1 MNNKSIISQQKGI
14 NPRNKLAS
22 KHKGF
27 TLIEIV
33 IAVAIIGIVSI
44 VLYPNILNSLETRNL
59 ENSTRQIMTT
69 IQRAKFQAVKSRI
82 NHRVRF
88 DYINQ
93 GEMNLWSYQMERED
107 NPGSWNSMPGF
118 NRRFLPASF
127 NVTVNFPTQIVQFSP
142 LGFVSN
148 YSSTQNSITV
158 QSAKLNDYSQ
168 YDQRVINVFI
178 GGSVQYIKSQSGE

>member
-1 MNNKSIISQQKGI
+1 MNKKSTVSQKEWI
-14 NPRNKLAS
+14 NPRNSLAS
-22 KHKGF
+22 KHRGF

-44 VLYPNILNSLETRNL
+44 VLYPNIMNSLETRSL
-59 ENSTRQIMTT
+59 ENTTRDIMNT

-93 GEMNLWSYQMERED
+93 GEMNLWAFLVERED

-118 NRRFLPASF
+118 NRRFVPAKF
-127 NVTVNFPTQIVQFSP
+127 NVTVNFPNDIVQFSP

-148 YSSTQNSITV
+148 YSTNQNTITI
-158 QSAKLNDYSQ
+158 QSSKLNDYSQ
-168 YDQRVINVFI
+168 YV
-178 GGSVQYIKSQSGE
+178 KSQGGE

>member
-1 MNNKSIISQQKGI
+1 
-14 NPRNKLAS
+14 
-22 KHKGF
+22 
-27 TLIEIV
+27 
-33 IAVAIIGIVSI
+33 
-44 VLYPNILNSLETRNL
+44 
-59 ENSTRQIMTT
+59 
-69 IQRAKFQAVKSRI
+69 
-82 NHRVRF
+82 
-88 DYINQ
+88 
-93 GEMNLWSYQMERED
+93 MERED

-118 NRRFLPASF
+118 NRKFLPASF

>member
-1 MNNKSIISQQKGI
+1 MNNQSIISQQERI

-22 KHKGF
+22 KQKGF

-33 IAVAIIGIVSI
+33 VAVAIIGILSI

-88 DYINQ
+88 DFINQ
-93 GEMNLWSYQMERED
+93 GTMDLWCYYVERED

-118 NRRFLPASF
+118 NRKFLPAKF
-127 NVTVNFPTQIVQFSP
+127 NVTVNFPNQIVQFSP

-148 YSSTQNSITV
+148 YSTTQNSITV

-178 GGSVQYIKSQSGE
+178 GGSVQYVKSQSGG

>member
-1 MNNKSIISQQKGI
+1 MNKKSTVSRKEWI
-14 NPRNKLAS
+14 NPRNSLAS

-33 IAVAIIGIVSI
+33 IAVAVIGIVSI
-44 VLYPNILNSLETRNL
+44 VLYPNIMNSLETRSL
-59 ENSTRQIMTT
+59 ENSTRDIMTT

-93 GEMNLWSYQMERED
+93 GEMNLWAFVVERED
-107 NPGSWNSMPGF
+107 NPGQWNSMPGF
-118 NRRFLPASF
+118 NRRFIPAKF
-127 NVTVNFPTQIVQFSP
+127 NVTVNFPSNIVQFSP

-148 YSSTQNSITV
+148 YSTTQNTIML
-158 QSAKLNDYSQ
+158 QSSKLNDYSQ
-168 YDQRVINVFI
+168 YDQRVISVFV
-178 GGSVQYIKSQSGE
+178 GGSVQYTKSQGGE